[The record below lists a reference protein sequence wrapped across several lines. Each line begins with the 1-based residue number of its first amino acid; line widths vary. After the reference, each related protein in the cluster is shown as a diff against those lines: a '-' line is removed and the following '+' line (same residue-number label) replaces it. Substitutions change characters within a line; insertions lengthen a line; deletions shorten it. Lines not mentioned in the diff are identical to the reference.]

1 MPPSPTSAPSATGE
15 RIATFRQGKAF
26 LIFSLIL
33 AAALLGL
40 AVFVFYLSTIVP
52 MGNDGPV
59 SLHTSRGMTLN
70 FASQHS
76 VFYFTS
82 GLLAALLDAR

>member
-1 MPPSPTSAPSATGE
+1 MQPSPTHAPATTGE
-15 RIATFRQGKAF
+15 LIATFRQGKAF

-59 SLHTSRGMTLN
+59 NGSYFEMIGRGI
-70 FASQHS
+70 
-76 VFYFTS
+76 
-82 GLLAALLDAR
+82 